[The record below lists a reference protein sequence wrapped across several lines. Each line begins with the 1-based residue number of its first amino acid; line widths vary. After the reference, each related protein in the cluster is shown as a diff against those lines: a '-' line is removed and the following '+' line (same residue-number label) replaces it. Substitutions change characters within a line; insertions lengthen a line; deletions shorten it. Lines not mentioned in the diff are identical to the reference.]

1 MMSKKEFWI
10 RLPIYILFGGALP
23 FAFLIWRFKLF
34 SKVSKLSIGGWGIIA
49 VIFISVFFIKLIK
62 AVRKGLPFSLVSQIL
77 EGVCKIIIP
86 LLVGAFCCYYLK
98 DMMEEVFQFLWVLII
113 CESIAIVV
121 NPIPKWAHEN
131 KNDSLI
137 ENLKALG
144 LNLDKKEK

>member
-1 MMSKKEFWI
+1 MSKKEFWV
-10 RLPIYILFGGALP
+10 RLSIYILFGGALP

-77 EGVCKIIIP
+77 EGICKIIIP
-86 LLVGAFCCYYLK
+86 LLIGAFCCYYLK
-98 DMMEEVFQFLWVLII
+98 DIMEEVFQFLWVLIV